1 MFIYCSTNAQILM
14 KFYTFSL
21 NVLILFLRSDKFGK
35 TFLKLCIELIIDK
48 NKKVIKQKDFFM
60 PVKLYEVKRT
70 VRSTQ
75 IKLWNTN
82 NYSLFLKLFLLF
94 SNEWKIMNS
103 FKQLERYNNLNYISS
118 ITYGIWILNF
128 IFCNYFILFKF
139 SNKLSVFS
147 SFLRI

>member
-75 IKLWNTN
+75 IKL
-82 NYSLFLKLFLLF
+82 
-94 SNEWKIMNS
+94 
-103 FKQLERYNNLNYISS
+103 
-118 ITYGIWILNF
+118 
-128 IFCNYFILFKF
+128 
-139 SNKLSVFS
+139 
-147 SFLRI
+147 